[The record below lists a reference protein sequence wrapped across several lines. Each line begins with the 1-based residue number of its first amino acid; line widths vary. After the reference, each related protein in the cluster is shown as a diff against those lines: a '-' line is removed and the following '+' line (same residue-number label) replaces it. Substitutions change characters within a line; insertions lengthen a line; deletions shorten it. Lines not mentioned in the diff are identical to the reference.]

1 MGIVTNTAEPAES
14 WTLNIGDDGIHL
26 ILSEQEVAASDIL
39 GDRLSGQSL
48 TLAMLSP
55 GAPLPSQ
62 LVSEAKAIILEVQPD
77 NEASMVRLASL
88 RASHPA
94 VLVVAAVRD
103 AEIPLVRALLK
114 SGITDVVALPLQAT
128 ELSAILDDLR
138 GRITADQD
146 KAVKTGRLVSIIKS
160 VGGVGATTIATQ
172 AASLHARV
180 AKQQGSGEVCL
191 FDFDIQFG
199 NAGTFLGI
207 SSPLTLTDLL
217 QGGNRVD
224 RELLRTVTVETAT
237 GLHVVTA
244 PVEIAPMEAVN
255 ADQVFRVIELAQRN
269 FDTIYLDL
277 PGNWT
282 NWSMSLV
289 ARSDVI
295 FLVCELTI
303 ASLRQARR
311 QIALLRS
318 QDIDPTR
325 IHVIANRVEKKL
337 FRAIGLEDA
346 AAALDH
352 PVKLSIANDFPL
364 VSSALDQGVL
374 IQEIKARSR
383 ICKDMQDIVDCCV
396 EAVEAQRKAEKG

>member
-1 MGIVTNTAEPAES
+1 LGIVTNTAEAAES
-14 WTLNIGDDGIHL
+14 WTLDVGDEGIHL

-48 TLAMLSP
+48 TLSML
-55 GAPLPSQ
+55 APSASLPSQ
-62 LVSEAKAIILEVQPD
+62 LVSEAKAIILEVVPD
-77 NEASMVRLASL
+77 DEASMRRLAAL
-88 RASHPA
+88 RAAHPA
-94 VLVVAAVRD
+94 LLVVAAVRN
-103 AEIPLVRALLK
+103 AEIPLVRALLR
-114 SGITDVVALPLQAT
+114 SGINDVVPLPLQAS
-128 ELSAILDDLR
+128 ELTAILDHLR
-138 GRITADQD
+138 AEITAKGGQN
-146 KAVKTGRLVSIIKS
+146 VKTGQLVSIIKS

-172 AASLHARV
+172 AASLHARSV
-180 AKQQGSGEVCL
+180 RQAGERVCL

-199 NAGTFLGI
+199 NAGTFLSI
-207 SSPLTLTDLL
+207 TSPLTLADLL

-224 RELLRTVTVETAT
+224 RELLGSVTIETPT

-244 PVEIAPMEAVN
+244 PTEIMPLEAVN
-255 ADQVFRVIELAQRN
+255 AEQVFRVVELAQRN
-269 FDTIYLDL
+269 FDIIYLDL
-277 PGNWT
+277 PVNWT

-289 ARSDVI
+289 ARSEVI

-311 QIALLRS
+311 QIALLRD
-318 QDIDPTR
+318 QGIDPAR

-352 PVKLSIANDFPL
+352 PVNLSIANDFPL

-374 IQEIKARSR
+374 IQELKARSR
-383 ICKDMQDIVDCCV
+383 ICKDMADIVDCAV
-396 EAVEAQRKAEKG
+396 QAVEARRQAEKG

>member
-1 MGIVTNTAEPAES
+1 MGIVTNTAEATES
-14 WTLNIGDDGIHL
+14 WTLDVGDEGIHL

-48 TLAMLSP
+48 TLSMLAP
-55 GAPLPSQ
+55 GAALPQQ
-62 LVSEAKAIILEVQPD
+62 LVGEAKAVILEVQPD
-77 NEASMVRLASL
+77 DDASMRRLAAL
-88 RASHPA
+88 RAANPA
-94 VLVVAAVRD
+94 LLVVAAVRN
-103 AEIPLVRALLK
+103 AEIPLVRALLR
-114 SGITDVVALPLQAT
+114 SGINDVVALPLQASELTAVLDQLRT
-128 ELSAILDDLR
+128 EIAAKG
-138 GRITADQD
+138 GRD
-146 KAVKTGRLVSIIKS
+146 VKMGALVSIIKS

-172 AASLHARV
+172 AASLHARS
-180 AKQQGSGEVCL
+180 AKQAGERVCL
-191 FDFDIQFG
+191 FDFDVQFG
-199 NAGTFLGI
+199 SVGTCLNI
-207 SSPLTLTDLL
+207 TSSLTLADLL
-217 QGGNRVD
+217 QAGNRVD
-224 RELLRTVTVETAT
+224 RELLGSVTVETPT

-244 PVEIAPMEAVN
+244 PTEIMPLEAVN

-289 ARSDVI
+289 ARSEVI

-311 QIALLRS
+311 QIALLRD
-318 QDIDPTR
+318 QDIDPAR

-352 PVKLSIANDFPL
+352 PVNLSIANDFPL

-374 IQEIKARSR
+374 IQELKARSR
-383 ICKDMQDIVDCCV
+383 ICKDMADIVDCTTQ
-396 EAVEAQRKAEKG
+396 AVEARRQAEKS

>member
-1 MGIVTNTAEPAES
+1 MGIVSNTAEATES
-14 WTLNIGDDGIHL
+14 WTLNVGDEGMFL
-26 ILSEQEVAASDIL
+26 VLSEQEVQASDIL

-48 TLAMLSP
+48 TLAMLPP
-55 GAPLPSQ
+55 GEALPAQ
-62 LVSEAKAIILEVQPD
+62 LVGEAKAIILEVQPGSD
-77 NEASMVRLASL
+77 ASMRRLAVV
-88 RASHPA
+88 RANRPD
-94 VLVVAAVRD
+94 LLLVAAVRN
-103 AEIPLVRALLK
+103 AELPLVRALLK
-114 SGITDVVALPLQAT
+114 SGINDVVELPLRAE
-128 ELSAILDDLR
+128 ELSAMLDDLR
-138 GRITADQD
+138 ARINADKGNDVQLG
-146 KAVKTGRLVSIIKS
+146 KLVSIIKS

-172 AASLHARV
+172 AASLHART
-180 AKQQGSGEVCL
+180 AKQNGAGDVCL

-207 SSPLTLTDLL
+207 SSPLTLNDLL
-217 QGGNRVD
+217 LGGSRID
-224 RELLRTVTVETAT
+224 RELLNSVTVRTST

-244 PVEIAPMEAVN
+244 PAEILPMEAVN
-255 ADQVFRVIELAQRN
+255 GDQVFRVIELAQRN

-289 ARSDVI
+289 ARSEVI
-295 FLVCELTI
+295 YLVCELTI

-311 QIALLRS
+311 QIALLRD
-318 QDIDPTR
+318 QDIDPAR

-352 PVKLSIANDFPL
+352 PVRLSIANDFPL

-374 IQEIKARSR
+374 IQDIKGRSR
-383 ICKDMQDIVDCCV
+383 ICKDMQDIVDYSI
-396 EAVEAQRKAEKG
+396 EAIEAKRQAEKG

>member
-1 MGIVTNTAEPAES
+1 MGIVTNTAETAEN
-14 WTLNIGDDGIHL
+14 WTLDIGDEGIHL

-39 GDRLSGQSL
+39 GDRLSGHSL
-48 TLAMLSP
+48 TLAMLPASAALP
-55 GAPLPSQ
+55 GQ
-62 LVSEAKAIILEVQPD
+62 LVAEAKAIILEVQPD
-77 NEASMVRLASL
+77 DAASMARLAGL
-88 RASHPA
+88 RAGNPA
-94 VLVVAAVRD
+94 LLIVAAVRN

-114 SGITDVVALPLQAT
+114 SGIDDVLALPLQTT
-128 ELSAILDDLR
+128 ELSAILEDLR
-138 GRITADQD
+138 GRIAATS
-146 KAVKTGRLVSIIKS
+146 VKDVKSGKLVSIIKS

-172 AASLHARV
+172 TASLHARSV
-180 AKQQGSGEVCL
+180 KQGQGEVCL

-207 SSPLTLTDLL
+207 SSPLTLADLL
-217 QGGNRVD
+217 QGGSRID
-224 RELLRTVTVETAT
+224 GELLRSVTVQTAT
-237 GLHVVTA
+237 GLRVVTA
-244 PVEIAPMEAVN
+244 PSEIMPMEAVN

-289 ARSDVI
+289 ARSEAI
-295 FLVCELTI
+295 FLVVELTI

-318 QDIDPTR
+318 QDIDPAR

-352 PVKLSIANDFPL
+352 PVNLSIANDFPL

-374 IQEIKARSR
+374 IHELKARSR
-383 ICKDMQDIVDCCV
+383 ICKDMQDIVDCCL
-396 EAVEAQRKAEKG
+396 EAVPAQRQAEKG

>member
-1 MGIVTNTAEPAES
+1 
-14 WTLNIGDDGIHL
+14 
-26 ILSEQEVAASDIL
+26 
-39 GDRLSGQSL
+39 L
-48 TLAMLSP
+48 TLSMLP
-55 GAPLPSQ
+55 AGAALPSQ
-62 LVSEAKAIILEVQPD
+62 IVSEAKAIILDVQPD
-77 NEASMVRLASL
+77 DEASMRRLAGVRAANPSL
-88 RASHPA
+88 
-94 VLVVAAVRD
+94 LVVAAVRD
-103 AEIPLVRALLK
+103 AEVPLVRALLK
-114 SGITDVVALPLQAT
+114 SGINDVVALPLQAV

-138 GRITADQD
+138 GRIA
-146 KAVKTGRLVSIIKS
+146 ATGAKDVRTGKLVSIIKS

-172 AASLHARV
+172 AASLHAQSTR
-180 AKQQGSGEVCL
+180 KEGGEVCL
-191 FDFDIQFG
+191 FDFDVQFG

-207 SSPLTLTDLL
+207 SSTLTLADLL
-217 QGGNRVD
+217 QAGNRVD

-237 GLHVVTA
+237 GLRVVTA
-244 PVEIAPMEAVN
+244 PPEIIPMEAVN

-289 ARSDVI
+289 ARSEVI

-318 QDIDPTR
+318 QDIDPDR
-325 IHVIANRVEKKL
+325 IQVIANRVEKKL

-352 PVKLSIANDFPL
+352 PVRLSIANDFPL

-374 IQEIKARSR
+374 VQEIKARSR
-383 ICKDMQDIVDCCV
+383 ICKDMQDIVDCV
-396 EAVEAQRKAEKG
+396 VAAETERKAEKS

>member
-1 MGIVTNTAEPAES
+1 MGIVTNTAEATES
-14 WTLNIGDDGIHL
+14 WTLDVGDEGIHL
-26 ILSEQEVAASDIL
+26 ILSEQEVAASDIM

-48 TLAMLSP
+48 TLSMMAP
-55 GAPLPSQ
+55 GAALPQQ
-62 LVSEAKAIILEVQPD
+62 LVAEAKAVILEVQPD
-77 NEASMVRLASL
+77 DEASMRRLAAL
-88 RASHPA
+88 RAANPA
-94 VLVVAAVRD
+94 LLVVAAVRN
-103 AEIPLVRALLK
+103 AEIPLVRALLR
-114 SGITDVVALPLQAT
+114 SGINDVVALPLQAS
-128 ELSAILDDLR
+128 ELTTVLDQLR
-138 GRITADQD
+138 GEIAAKGGRD
-146 KAVKTGRLVSIIKS
+146 VKTGALVSIIKS

-172 AASLHARV
+172 AASLHARSV
-180 AKQQGSGEVCL
+180 KQAGERVCL
-191 FDFDIQFG
+191 FDFDVQFG
-199 NAGTFLGI
+199 GAGTYLNI
-207 SSPLTLTDLL
+207 TSSLTLADLL
-217 QGGNRVD
+217 QAGNRVD
-224 RELLRTVTVETAT
+224 RELLGSVTVETPT

-244 PVEIAPMEAVN
+244 PTEIMPLEAVN

-289 ARSDVI
+289 ARSEVI

-311 QIALLRS
+311 QIALLRD
-318 QDIDPTR
+318 QDIDPAR

-352 PVKLSIANDFPL
+352 PVNLSIANDFPL

-374 IQEIKARSR
+374 IQELKARSR
-383 ICKDMQDIVDCCV
+383 ICKDMADIVDCTTQ
-396 EAVEAQRKAEKG
+396 AVEARRQAEKG

>member
-1 MGIVTNTAEPAES
+1 MGIVTNTAEAAEN
-14 WTLNIGDDGIHL
+14 WTLNIGDEGIHL
-26 ILSEQEVAASDIL
+26 ILSEPEVHASDIL
-39 GDRLSGQSL
+39 GERLSGQSL
-48 TLAMLSP
+48 TLTML
-55 GAPLPSQ
+55 GAGEPLPVQ
-62 LVSEAKAIILEVQPD
+62 LVAEAKAIILEVQPES
-77 NEASMVRLASL
+77 EASMKRLAAL
-88 RASHPA
+88 RAGNPG
-94 VLVVAAVRD
+94 LLLVAAVRN

-114 SGITDVVALPLQAT
+114 SGINDVVELPLRAA

-138 GRITADQD
+138 ARISVD
-146 KAVKTGRLVSIIKS
+146 AVKDVKLGQLVSIIKS

-172 AASLHARV
+172 AASLHARS
-180 AKQQGSGEVCL
+180 AKQQGGGEICL
-191 FDFDIQFG
+191 FDFDVQFG

-207 SSPLTLTDLL
+207 SSSLTLSDLL
-217 QGGNRVD
+217 QGGSRVD
-224 RELLRTVTVETAT
+224 RELLGSVTVQTPT

-244 PVEIAPMEAVN
+244 PAEIAPMEAVN
-255 ADQVFRVIELAQRN
+255 ADQVFRVIELAQRT

-289 ARSDVI
+289 ARSEVI

-311 QIALLRS
+311 QIALLRN
-318 QDIDPTR
+318 QDIDPDR

-352 PVKLSIANDFPL
+352 PVRLSIANDFPL

-396 EAVEAQRKAEKG
+396 EAVEAKRQAEKS

>member
-1 MGIVTNTAEPAES
+1 MGIVTNTAEAAES
-14 WTLNIGDDGIHL
+14 WTLNVGDEGIHL

-39 GDRLSGQSL
+39 GDQLSGQSL
-48 TLAMLSP
+48 TLSMLP
-55 GAPLPSQ
+55 AGAPLPQS
-62 LVSEAKAIILEVQPD
+62 LVAEAKAVILEVLPD
-77 NEASMVRLASL
+77 DDASTRRLAAL
-88 RASHPA
+88 RAANPA
-94 VLVVAAVRD
+94 LLVVAAVRN
-103 AEIPLVRALLK
+103 AEIPLVRALLR
-114 SGITDVVALPLQAT
+114 SGINDVVALPLQAS
-128 ELSAILDDLR
+128 ELSSIIDQLR
-138 GRITADQD
+138 GEIAAKGGRD
-146 KAVKTGRLVSIIKS
+146 VKTGALVSIIKS

-172 AASLHARV
+172 AASLHARN
-180 AKQQGSGEVCL
+180 AKQTGERVCL
-191 FDFDIQFG
+191 FDFDVQFG
-199 NAGTFLGI
+199 NAGTFLSI
-207 SSPLTLTDLL
+207 SSPLTLADLL

-224 RELLRTVTVETAT
+224 RELLGSVTVETPT

-244 PVEIAPMEAVN
+244 PTEIMPLEAVN
-255 ADQVFRVIELAQRN
+255 ADQVFRVVELAQRT

-289 ARSDVI
+289 ARSEVI

-311 QIALLRS
+311 QIALLRD
-318 QDIDPTR
+318 QDIDPSR

-352 PVKLSIANDFPL
+352 PVNLSIANDFPL

-374 IQEIKARSR
+374 IQELKARSR
-383 ICKDMQDIVDCCV
+383 ICKDMQDIVDCTMQ
-396 EAVEAQRKAEKG
+396 AVEARRQAEKG

>member
-1 MGIVTNTAEPAES
+1 MGIVTNTTEAAES
-14 WTLNIGDDGIHL
+14 WTLNIGDEGIHL
-26 ILSEQEVAASDIL
+26 ILSEQEVQASDIL

-48 TLAMLSP
+48 TLSMLPAS
-55 GAPLPSQ
+55 AALPSQ
-62 LVSEAKAIILEVQPD
+62 MVHEARAIILEVQPED
-77 NEASMVRLASL
+77 EASMRRLAGLRSANPSL
-88 RASHPA
+88 
-94 VLVVAAVRD
+94 LVVAAVRN

-114 SGITDVVALPLQAT
+114 SGINDVITLPLRAADLT
-128 ELSAILDDLR
+128 AVLDDLR
-138 GRITADQD
+138 GRIAADGHKD
-146 KAVKTGRLVSIIKS
+146 VKTGKLVSIIKS

-172 AASLHARV
+172 AASLHARSRR
-180 AKQQGSGEVCL
+180 KGEGQVCL

-199 NAGTFLGI
+199 NAATFLSI
-207 SSPLTLTDLL
+207 ASPLTLADLL
-217 QGGNRVD
+217 HAGARVD
-224 RELLRTVTVETAT
+224 GELLRSVTVETST
-237 GLHVVTA
+237 GLHLVPA
-244 PVEIAPMEAVN
+244 PAEIIPMEAVN

-289 ARSDVI
+289 ARSEVI

-311 QIALLRS
+311 QIALLRD
-318 QDIDPTR
+318 QDIDPAR

-352 PVKLSIANDFPL
+352 PVNLSIANDFPL

-374 IQEIKARSR
+374 IQELKARSR
-383 ICKDMQDIVDCCV
+383 ICKDMQDIVDCCTQ
-396 EAVEAQRKAEKG
+396 AIAAQREAEKG